1 MNMEMKEKQINF
13 IEESA
18 QLQST
23 VQQRKKAYMSPELRS
38 LGKLS
43 TVTLGGSTG
52 SGDSGPAGFNL
63 PGGPS
68 STPPPPP
75 N

>member
-1 MNMEMKEKQINF
+1 MKNGNMEMKAKKINF

-23 VQQRKKAYMSPELRS
+23 VQQRKKVYVSPQMRS

-43 TVTLGGSTG
+43 TVTLGGSPG
-52 SGDSGPAGFNL
+52 VADSGF
-63 PGGPS
+63 GGPEEPLS
-68 STPPPPP
+68 
-75 N
+75 